1 MNAVRL
7 PFVLVIAMVLG
18 ACSTGG
24 LLIATPKDGGD
35 TCELPDDDMD
45 AGCDAE
51 DASGDGS

>member
-7 PFVLVIAMVLG
+7 PCYLILAMVLG

-24 LLIATPKDGGD
+24 LLLATPKDGGPACEVLDD
-35 TCELPDDDMD
+35 TD

>member
-1 MNAVRL
+1 MRFACYL
-7 PFVLVIAMVLG
+7 VLATLVG

-24 LLIATPKDGGD
+24 LLLASSRDGGT
-35 TCELPDDDMD
+35 TCDPLDEVD

>member
-1 MNAVRL
+1 MRL
-7 PFVLVIAMVLG
+7 AALILAALFG

-24 LLIATPKDGGD
+24 LLIATSRDVG
-35 TCELPDDDMD
+35 TICEAPDDDAD